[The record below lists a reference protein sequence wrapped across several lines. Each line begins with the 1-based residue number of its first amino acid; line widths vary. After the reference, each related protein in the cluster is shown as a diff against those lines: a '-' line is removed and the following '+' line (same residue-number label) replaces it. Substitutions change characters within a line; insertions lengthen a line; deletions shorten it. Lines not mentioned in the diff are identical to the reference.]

1 MKREEQIRLYKKD
14 PKLYNKIKRKKTKL
28 KVNDEVIVIAGK
40 HKGKR
45 GKILFIDRLGDR
57 VIVQGVNLRK
67 KFIRPSQENPQ
78 GGMIEIESPIHI
90 SNVMYYDP
98 KLKKGVRLG
107 FKYEDGK
114 KIRVIRS
121 NKQER
126 EIL

>member
-1 MKREEQIRLYKKD
+1 MNREEQIRLYKKNT
-14 PKLYNKIKRKKTKL
+14 KLYNKLKRRKTKL
-28 KVNDEVIVIAGK
+28 KVNDEVVVISGK

-45 GKILFIDRLGDR
+45 GKILFIDRLGER
-57 VIVQGVNLRK
+57 VVVQGINLRK

-78 GGMIEIESPIHI
+78 GGVIEVESPIHI
-90 SNVMYYDP
+90 SNVMYYDS

-114 KIRVIRS
+114 KIRVIRT